1 MTSHSPRRI
10 LLERVTDA
18 VEAFSLQHFLDA
30 QGIPVSLYQSPLAFA
45 LGDIPFQ
52 EAAASLYLEDP
63 SRLEEAQRLIA
74 RYRSGYLGVRGAAWT
89 CTHCGETH
97 EPQFGA
103 CWRCGTLRYAAA
115 GGKRPWQKTKAP
127 ACGTGKSSRR
137 GRRPAP

>member
-1 MTSHSPRRI
+1 
-10 LLERVTDA
+10 LDRVTDQ
-18 VEAFSLQHFLDA
+18 VEGFALQHFLDA
-30 QGIPVSLYQSPLAFA
+30 HGIPVTLYQSPLAYA
-45 LGDIPFQ
+45 LGDIPFS

-63 SRLEEAQRLIA
+63 SRLEEALRLIE

-89 CTHCGETH
+89 CTHCGENH

-103 CWRCGTLRYAAA
+103 CWRCGTLRHA
-115 GGKRPWQKTKAP
+115 GKQSWRKTKAP